1 MCASS
6 SFVIQ
11 PATSMKNNHCVLWS
25 VCFGEKGRMNAV
37 FPSYYLGVFYW
48 RISGKLFFPFLSVF
62 GWDKPSLN
70 ADVCYFSTRPKTS
83 GCVELG
89 SLTHQL
95 LTADFS
101 FGHRGSED
109 YGTCGVMFVSR
120 QRINTIKASGQL
132 TALFRLEQRKCWLW
146 VGFTSPAGASGLE
159 ITSVMLQS
167 TERQTAALPAI

>member
-62 GWDKPSLN
+62 GWDKPSLKHPVVWN
-70 ADVCYFSTRPKTS
+70 SVASHISCW
-83 GCVELG
+83 
-89 SLTHQL
+89 L
-95 LTADFS
+95 LIFPLDIAA
-101 FGHRGSED
+101 
-109 YGTCGVMFVSR
+109 
-120 QRINTIKASGQL
+120 QRI
-132 TALFRLEQRKCWLW
+132 TAHVALCLYR
-146 VGFTSPAGASGLE
+146 VSGL
-159 ITSVMLQS
+159 TPLKPVVNWQLFSDSNRGNVGSGLALRLQQ
-167 TERQTAALPAI
+167 EPVDLRLPVWCCRALRDRRLHCLPYNVRICY